1 MKNNSIFMMFLVVLA
16 ITVVFALIVRVCV
29 IDKHVKDE
37 VTDGKGSVQ
46 PAILKEKVEVISD
59 DAWKEYENADK
70 FVVELVERTTIETER
85 GFETEYD
92 RYIVS
97 DVDLKNQTDDTK
109 DYHDALLESDGEI
122 DEGVKLS
129 FKDAFGISYAG
140 KNGRELYE
148 SLLKQYGFG
157 EDFNDVTFDEDTN
170 KLTGQNLYVFNEKN
184 DVTDYLLEGEV
195 VDEIVESK
203 VCYQLGDETGGVRLP
218 EYFSA
223 SVRYKAGD
231 QVITKSLYLS
241 VLIMDSKEGEEVV
254 DA

>member
-1 MKNNSIFMMFLVVLA
+1 MKSNSVFIMFLVVLA
-16 ITVVFALIVRVCV
+16 VTVVFALVLRVCFL
-29 IDKHVKDE
+29 DRLPDTDE
-37 VTDGKGSVQ
+37 APKAEH
-46 PAILKEKVEVISD
+46 AILIEEKKPEIITE
-59 DAWKEYENADK
+59 DAMKKYEEATVVNA
-70 FVVELVERTTIETER
+70 ELVERTTIETER

-109 DYHDALLESDGEI
+109 DYHDAILESDGEI
-122 DEGVKLS
+122 DEGVKVS

-140 KNGRELYE
+140 KNGKELYE
-148 SLLKQYGFG
+148 SMLKQYGFG

-170 KLTGQNLYVFNEKN
+170 KLTGQNLYVFNGKC

-203 VCYQLGDETGGVRLP
+203 ICYQLGDETGGVRLP

-223 SVRYKAGD
+223 SVTYKTGN

-241 VLIMDSKEGEEVV
+241 VLIEESEIGKEAA

>member
-1 MKNNSIFMMFLVVLA
+1 MKSNSIFIMFLVVLA
-16 ITVVFALIVRVCV
+16 VMVVFALVLRVCFL
-29 IDKHVKDE
+29 DKVPDADE
-37 VTDGKGSVQ
+37 APKAEH
-46 PAILKEKVEVISD
+46 AILIEEKKPEIITE
-59 DAWKEYENADK
+59 DAMKKYEEATVVNA
-70 FVVELVERTTIETER
+70 ELVERTTIEKKS

-122 DEGVKLS
+122 EEGRKVL

-140 KNGRELYE
+140 KNGKELYE
-148 SLLKQYGFG
+148 SLLKQFGFG

-170 KLTGQNLYVFNEKN
+170 RLTGQNLYVFKEKN